1 MITILIIEDE
11 DSIRDNILEILE
23 NEGFNAVGAS
33 NGEEGIDRAR
43 FYRPDAIVCD
53 IMMPDM
59 DGYGVLQQL
68 QENPDTARIPF
79 LFLTA
84 KAHRADQRLG
94 MELGADDYLS
104 KPCSPRELL
113 NAIQARLKKQ
123 RRHLA
128 ELDEEH
134 RRALQLKQRMQ
145 ELQQQSHSHEELLD
159 RLSEELRSP
168 LSAINMAIAMLK
180 SSLSNVETQDPEA
193 FRARQQRYLKI
204 LQEECAR
211 EMAILNEVSSL
222 KEVLKGSMPSN

>member
-11 DSIRDNILEILE
+11 DSIRDSILDIFET
-23 NEGFNAVGAS
+23 EGFNAIGAS
-33 NGEEGIDRAR
+33 NGSEGINLAQI
-43 FYRPDAIVCD
+43 YRPDLIVCD

-59 DGYGVLQQL
+59 DGYGVLQRL
-68 QENPDTARIPF
+68 QENPETTHIPF
-79 LFLTA
+79 IFLTA
-84 KAHRADQRLG
+84 KADRADQRLG

-104 KPCSPRELL
+104 KPCSAQELI

-123 RRHLA
+123 QRHLA
-128 ELDEEH
+128 DLDEE
-134 RRALQLKQRMQ
+134 RRQALQLKQRML
-145 ELQQQSHSHEELLD
+145 ELQQQSHSHEELLN

-180 SSLSNVETQDPEA
+180 SSLSNVETQNPEE

-222 KEVLKGSMPSN
+222 KEVLKGSMPFN